1 MALNERMEAALNH
14 QITAELGA
22 AISYLQMGAFM
33 DWDER
38 PGMAAWLYQQS
49 EEEREHARL
58 FLDYLLA
65 RDGRVEIGELSAPV
79 SKFDDPVHVFE
90 EALRQERRITG
101 LIRSLYQL
109 AVAEE
114 DLQSLPILQRFLEEQ
129 VEEEDTLDGICE
141 RMRRVRG
148 NEVGLALMDGEL
160 GSRGGED
167 EE

>member
-1 MALNERMEAALNH
+1 MEVGDL
-14 QITAELGA
+14 
-22 AISYLQMGAFM
+22 
-33 DWDER
+33 
-38 PGMAAWLYQQS
+38 P
-49 EEEREHARL
+49 
-58 FLDYLLA
+58 
-65 RDGRVEIGELSAPV
+65 APV

-109 AVAEE
+109 AVSEE

-160 GSRGGED
+160 GSRGGG
-167 EE
+167 EEE